1 MYRFQ
6 SDSVVKLV
14 YDDVTESHF
23 ILAMEYC
30 NGGDLYQLMA
40 QIRKRVFTEAE
51 VQKILKKILEGMK
64 ALQQQNVAHR
74 DLKPENFVLNFPE
87 MPSNLTEQAKRE
99 YQRNFDFLKNDN
111 WELKLIDFG
120 FAK

>member
-1 MYRFQ
+1 
-6 SDSVVKLV
+6 
-14 YDDVTESHF
+14 
-23 ILAMEYC
+23 MEYC

-74 DLKPENFVLNFPE
+74 DLKPENFVLNFTE

-99 YQRNFDFLKNDN
+99 YQRNFNFLKNDN

-120 FAK
+120 FAKSILEDETTETMLGTLVYVSPEVVNK